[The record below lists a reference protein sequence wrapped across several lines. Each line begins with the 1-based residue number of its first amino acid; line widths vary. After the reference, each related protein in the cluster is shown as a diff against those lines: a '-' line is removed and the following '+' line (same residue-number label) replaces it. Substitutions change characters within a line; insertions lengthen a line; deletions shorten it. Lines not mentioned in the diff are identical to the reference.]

1 MAVLIDVALP
11 VPLFRTFTY
20 ELNGD
25 AAHPVTMGSRVVVP
39 FRQRREIGI
48 VVGEGRPRAG
58 VSPKRVLEVP
68 DAAPVIGEPLLALC
82 RWMAEY
88 YVAPIGV
95 ALRCALPAALSGA
108 ASPAPAVKTR
118 RVVVL
123 SRELP
128 TLLRRERIFAR
139 AAQQRALFELLE
151 SLGGRAPVEHLLDQL
166 QFSPSVL
173 KGLVA
178 RGLAVVE
185 SEVVARDPFAA
196 RAAPPPAA
204 HAPTPAQQE
213 AIAALTAASPGEAF
227 LLHGVTGSGKT
238 LVYIELLRHV
248 VNDR

>member
-1 MAVLIDVALP
+1 MASLVDVALP

-20 ELNGD
+20 EVNGE
-25 AAHPVTMGSRVVVP
+25 AANPVTTGSRVVVP

-48 VVGEGRPRAG
+48 VVGEGKARAG

-88 YVAPIGV
+88 YVTPLGV
-95 ALRCALPAALSGA
+95 ALRSALPAALSGA
-108 ASPAPAVKTR
+108 TSPEPAVKTR

-123 SRELP
+123 ARELP

-139 AAQQRALFELLE
+139 APQQRALFELLE

-166 QFSPSVL
+166 RFSPSVL

-185 SEVVARDPFAA
+185 SAIVARDPFAT
-196 RAAPPPAA
+196 RAAPPPAS
-204 HAPTPAQQE
+204 HAPTAAQQA
-213 AIAALTAASPGEAF
+213 AIDALKAATPGEAF
-227 LLHGVTGSGKT
+227 LLHGVTG
-238 LVYIELLRHV
+238 
-248 VNDR
+248 